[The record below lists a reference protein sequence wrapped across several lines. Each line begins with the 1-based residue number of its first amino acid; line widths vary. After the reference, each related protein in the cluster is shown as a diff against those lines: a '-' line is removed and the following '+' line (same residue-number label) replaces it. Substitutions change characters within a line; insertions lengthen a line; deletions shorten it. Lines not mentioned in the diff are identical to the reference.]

1 MSDLRAA
8 VIGYGQMGRH
18 HARVL
23 GDLPGIELVG
33 VVEPSPP
40 ERAPVSFVSDLEQLL
55 TDRVDLAVVA
65 VPTALHEVV
74 ALRLAEAGV
83 HALVEK
89 PVAADVP
96 ASERMADAFEQAGL
110 IGCVGHIE
118 RYNPAVRELRRRITA
133 GELGEVYQI
142 STRRQGPFPD
152 RIQDVG
158 VILDLATHDIDLT
171 SFVSRSPY
179 ADISVRTTSR
189 SGRECEDLVA
199 AVGRL
204 EDGTVVSH
212 LVNWLSPFK
221 ERVTIVSGERGCF
234 VADTLTADLTF
245 HANGVAPVVW
255 DTMASFRGV
264 VVGDVTRYAI
274 AKEEP
279 LRLEL
284 SAFRDAVL
292 GEGDDVVGIRDAAA
306 TVAVAEAMMRGA
318 KSHDTE
324 APG

>member
-1 MSDLRAA
+1 
-8 VIGYGQMGRH
+8 MGRH

-23 GDLPGIELVG
+23 SELPGVDLTC
-33 VVEPSPP
+33 VVEPNPP
-40 ERAPVSFVSDLEQLL
+40 RRAHIRFVSELDMLL
-55 TDRVDLAVVA
+55 AQGVDLAVVA
-65 VPTALHEVV
+65 VPTALHESV

-89 PVAADVP
+89 PVTPDV
-96 ASERMADAFEQAGL
+96 ASSERMADAFEAAGL
-110 IGCVGHIE
+110 VGCVGHIE
-118 RYNPAVRELRRRITA
+118 RYNPSVRELRRRITA
-133 GELGEVYQI
+133 GELGDIYQI
-142 STRRQGPFPD
+142 ATRRQGPFPG

-179 ADISVRTTSR
+179 ADISVRTTSK
-189 SGRECEDLVA
+189 SGREREDLVA

-221 ERVTIVSGERGCF
+221 ERITVVAGERGCF

-245 HANGVAPVVW
+245 HANGIAPVLW
-255 DTMASFRGV
+255 ETMASFRGV

-274 AKEEP
+274 PKQEP
-279 LRLEL
+279 LQIEL
-284 SAFRDAVL
+284 SAFRDAVR
-292 GEGDDVVGIRDAAA
+292 GEGDDVVGIRDAAR

-318 KSHDTE
+318 ESSEKE
-324 APG
+324 IPA